1 MRLTKAELATRL
13 IEAEQYIAEGNQEY
27 LRHMKDKSGI
37 KIISC
42 RDKRSGF
49 PLLFHFIINVKQHVF
64 TVNSSLKLYFFCLSI
79 KHIGLV
85 FFIL

>member
-27 LRHMKDKSGI
+27 LKSYLRHMKDKSGI

-42 RDKRSGF
+42 RDKRDS

-64 TVNSSLKLYFFCLSI
+64 TVNSSLKLYFF
-79 KHIGLV
+79 
-85 FFIL
+85 FFQ